1 MNYRLLIL
9 VLGTFIIG
17 TDDFVIAGLLPN
29 IASDMNVTIAVAGQL
44 VTAFAIAY
52 AIGAPVLGTLTFNMP
67 VKTLLVLSMFV
78 FTSANGLSAIVTSF
92 ELLFVTRVI
101 AALAAAV
108 FTPLA
113 MAASTSLVP
122 DTMRGKALSFVIAGI
137 TVGLI
142 LGAPIGTWI
151 GNAMTWRYSFVFVA
165 VVSFVT
171 VIGILI
177 FLPKIEREASVSIKE
192 RLKSFNKMIV
202 LTLSVSVIGTTGGFM
217 TYTYIAPIITEIT
230 NIENISI
237 FLLLLGIGALF
248 GNLVGGYLTD
258 RIGAPTTLKLS
269 LFGFA
274 ILLAALSLLPVLNPS
289 TLAIVLVG
297 LISLLW
303 GIPGFGMNPALNAF
317 LISLNPT
324 QASMIL
330 SFSASALYMGIGLGA
345 IVGGGVIRF
354 SSVNYVGLGSSI
366 LVIVALMIFIFVNR
380 AVNKKA
386 TTANP
391 TV

>member
-9 VLGTFIIG
+9 VLGTFSIG
-17 TDDFVIAGLLPN
+17 TDDFVIAGLLPS
-29 IASDMNVTIAVAGQL
+29 IANDMNVTIVAAGQL

-52 AIGAPVLGTLTFNMP
+52 AIGAPILGTLTFNMP
-67 VKTLLVLSMFV
+67 VKTLLVVSMFV
-78 FTSANGLSAIVTSF
+78 FTIANGLSAIIPSF

-137 TVGLI
+137 TIGLI

-151 GNAMTWRYSFVFVA
+151 GNSITWRYSFVFVA
-165 VVSFVT
+165 AVSLVT
-171 VIGILI
+171 AIGVLI

-192 RLKSFNKMIV
+192 RLKSFNKNIV
-202 LTLSVSVIGTTGGFM
+202 LTLSVSIIGTTGGFM

-230 NIENISI
+230 NVENISI
-237 FLLLLGIGALF
+237 YLLLLGIGALF

-258 RIGAPTTLKLS
+258 RMGASKTLELS
-269 LFGFA
+269 LLGFA
-274 ILLAALSLLPVLNPS
+274 ILLATFSILTFLNPS
-289 TLAIVLVG
+289 TLAIILVG
-297 LISLLW
+297 LISVLW
-303 GIPGFGMNPALNAF
+303 GIPGFGMNPALNAY
-317 LISLNPT
+317 LISLNPK
-324 QASMIL
+324 QSSMIL

-345 IVGGGVIRF
+345 FLGGGVISL
-354 SSVNYVGLGSSI
+354 SSINYVGISSGI
-366 LVIVALMIFIFVNR
+366 LVFVALMIFISVHK
-380 AVNKKA
+380 AAKKVTENKY
-386 TTANP
+386 
-391 TV
+391 